1 MRGHRLDRLALGASM
16 RRIIAGIVIGVLA
29 ALGLAACEGSALHQ
43 AAAHH
48 GPHRETCW
56 ATAANDHGRFD
67 SASGDQGPLVT
78 RVTWSCRTPST
89 YLERALARSSKVQF
103 ICQFRAPASNAIY
116 TIWATRTDL
125 DANHICSTLQGT
137 PDFTWG

>member
-1 MRGHRLDRLALGASM
+1 MRMILGGIVIVVLALGAWGD
-16 RRIIAGIVIGVLA
+16 A
-29 ALGLAACEGSALHQ
+29 ALHQ
-43 AAAHH
+43 AGALH

-78 RVTWSCRTPST
+78 RVTWSCGTPGT
-89 YLERALARSSKVQF
+89 NLERALARSSKVQF
-103 ICQFRAPASNAIY
+103 ICQFRAPASDAIY
-116 TIWATRTDL
+116 TIWAITTTDL

-137 PDFTWG
+137 PGFTWG